1 MSKTLYPDQSFW
13 TIIIITVV
21 CGLAAGVL
29 GAASSRV
36 YFLPDYLPNDVDL
49 SNLNHQGSGLVIRDP
64 KNVYVSSDVKILET
78 VDNLQPVLVGVFKK
92 LDDNQVNGYYS
103 LDNPLFTGLTITA
116 DGWIVAQPPVKLKA
130 DFVSEH
136 YVVITSDRR
145 LYNIEQVSTLTDLP
159 GNPLVFRLA
168 NASNLPVKK
177 ILSRSDLSLGQ
188 SLLVMT
194 GRQTVWPSTLSSVSR
209 GQGVLNS
216 DSLAASLILSGAESD
231 IWRNAFVFDM
241 AGNLAAIIS
250 DDQTIVPAF
259 YYSSL
264 LSDLTQAEKKSQP
277 QLGINYLDLSSV
289 RLPELSLDKGALI
302 YGNTTHP
309 AIIKGGPAEKA
320 GLQAGDVIS
329 WVNNQ
334 EISSEKDLAD
344 LVANYRSGDRLI
356 LTYLRDGVEKT
367 VEVILG
373 ENK

>member
-36 YFLPDYLPNDVDL
+36 YFLPDYFPNDVDL
-49 SNLNHQGSGLVIRDP
+49 SNLNNQRSGLVIRDP

-92 LDDNQVNGYYS
+92 LDDNQIDGYYS
-103 LDNPLFTGLTITA
+103 LDNPLFTGLTITS
-116 DGWIVAQPPVKLKA
+116 DGWVVAQPPAKLKA
-130 DFVSEH
+130 DFVPEH

-145 LYNIEQVSTLTDLP
+145 LYNIEKVSNLTDLP

-250 DDQTIVPAF
+250 DDQTIVPGF

-264 LSDLTQAEKKSQP
+264 LSDLAQAEKKPQP
-277 QLGINYLDLSSV
+277 KLGINYLDLSSV
-289 RLPELSLDKGALI
+289 RLPEISLDKGALI
-302 YGNTTHP
+302 YGNATEP

-334 EISSEKDLAD
+334 EISSDKDLAD

-356 LTYLRDGVEKT
+356 LTYLRDGAEKT
-367 VEVILG
+367 VEIILG

>member
-36 YFLPDYLPNDVDL
+36 YFLPDYFPNDVDL
-49 SNLNHQGSGLVIRDP
+49 SNLNNQRSGLVIRDP

-92 LDDNQVNGYYS
+92 LDDNQINGYYS
-103 LDNPLFTGLTITA
+103 LDNPLFTGLTITS
-116 DGWIVAQPPVKLKA
+116 DGWVVAQPPAKLKA
-130 DFVSEH
+130 DFVPEH
-136 YVVITSDRR
+136 YIVITSDRR
-145 LYNIEQVSTLTDLP
+145 LYNIEKVSSLTDLP

-250 DDQTIVPAF
+250 DDQTIVPGF

-264 LSDLTQAEKKSQP
+264 LSDLAQAEKKPQP
-277 QLGINYLDLSSV
+277 KLGINYLDLSSV
-289 RLPELSLDKGALI
+289 RLPEISLDKGALI
-302 YGNTTHP
+302 YGNATEP

-334 EISSEKDLAD
+334 EISSDKDLAD

-356 LTYLRDGVEKT
+356 LTYLRDGAEKT
-367 VEVILG
+367 VEIILG